1 MGATLRERELEE
13 ENRKLREKIVEQEA
27 KIKRLEELLNKRAK
41 ANASKGPKINYSL
54 ERNGHLLGGGKKR
67 KRRGKSTGRRPAA
80 GKSPMADQII
90 NVYPNGVEP
99 KHCVFRATQFGWRF
113 IDGKAV
119 YVRYDLHAPSDAAT
133 LPTPPGMRNRRS
145 EFGSEII
152 ISLAYLHYWIG
163 MSIDNARQVMTYFTG
178 LELSKSQADSLLN
191 QLAND
196 WHDDYDSI
204 VELIAMQ
211 MLVYVDETGWKVGD
225 KSCYT
230 WAFSCVNYVLFR
242 CGVGRGKEQAE
253 QVLGNDFAGIGVS
266 DDYAAYDSLFGEHQL
281 CWAHFIRKAIKIAL
295 QDPNDTGYKDFL
307 DGLYA
312 IFCQAKRYRDDS
324 RLTIGR
330 AEKVEELK
338 QAILNLC
345 TFADTAV
352 EEDMAKSME
361 AFILLQRELVDN
373 LDCLFVFVE
382 HPEVEPTNNR
392 SERNVRREAEVR
404 KGGRTSKTDHGAQR
418 RSVIMTIF
426 ATLRTRIQQF
436 TLESVLDEIRSWVAK
451 GRSIFQEELATAQ
464 TATG

>member
-1 MGATLRERELEE
+1 MGATARERELEE
-13 ENRKLREKIVEQEA
+13 ENRKLREKVAEQEA

-54 ERNGHLLGGGKKR
+54 GRNAELLGGEKRRR
-67 KRRGKSTGRRPAA
+67 KRRSKSTGRRPSE
-80 GKSPMADQII
+80 GKSQQADQVI
-90 NVYPNGVEP
+90 NVYPEGTEP
-99 KHCVFRATQFGWRF
+99 KRCVFRATQFGWRF
-113 IDGKAV
+113 IDGKAL
-119 YVRYDLHAPSDAAT
+119 YVQYDLYAPSDAQT

-196 WHDDYDSI
+196 WHDDYEAI
-204 VELIAMQ
+204 VELIALQ
-211 MLVYVDETGWKVGD
+211 MLVYVDETGWKVGA

-242 CGVGRGKEQAE
+242 CGVGRSKDQAE
-253 QVLGNDFAGIGVS
+253 QVLGNGFAGIGVS
-266 DDYAAYDSLFGEHQL
+266 DDYAAYDSLFAQHQL
-281 CWAHFIRKAIKIAL
+281 CWAHLIRKAIKIAL
-295 QDPNDTGYKDFL
+295 QAPDDTGYKEFL
-307 DGLYA
+307 DGLHA
-312 IFCQAKRYRDDS
+312 IFCQAKRYREDS

-330 AEKVEELK
+330 AQKVEELK
-338 QAILNLC
+338 QAIRDLC
-345 TFADTAV
+345 TLADMAV
-352 EEDMAKSME
+352 EDDMTKHME
-361 AFILLQRELVDN
+361 AFIHLQQELVDN

-392 SERNVRREAEVR
+392 SEQNVRREAEVR
-404 KGGRTSKTDHGAQR
+404 KGGRTSKTDNGAQR

-436 TLESVLDEIRSWVAK
+436 TLESVLDEICSWVAK
-451 GRSIFQEELATAQ
+451 RKSLFHF
-464 TATG
+464 